1 MEGTNMPISLFEDAA
16 NWMADAATDAVDWA
30 GQAAEDAANAVADA
44 ATEAANAVA
53 EAAEEAAE
61 WAEQAAEDIGDGL
74 EDLGEIY
81 VEGFK
86 AIGEELDEAFSKEG
100 WMTTFMEEYFPG
112 GGLITAGV
120 HMAAGNEDYAQ
131 AAAVKGLVTALEAS
145 ASIAGTLALGPVG
158 GVLAAGI
165 GNGLGQLIEIG
176 LMDEL
181 PDSVQ
186 HLFPP
191 KSLEGTLMEMGS
203 AMLGGAVGA
212 GAGKAGGAVSRAW
225 SNAGKS
231 AAEIAARQAAKEAVE
246 TTTTRLVLT
255 AVGKKMAFSIL
266 KPVNETL
273 LDEAGIPITR
283 RRLSVG
289 ESQALSAA
297 LASRRHLAEIEGAS
311 PEELRDYD
319 QQIFSAMT
327 KTNDLQNDGEDLGQ
341 FDTYQHENLGE
352 YYMRDGVIVWK
363 VEEIAEANKDIELDR
378 VGMTEEEVEK
388 FIEDQWKQRF
398 SDYGAEHPDWE
409 VVHDPILGDYMVKE
423 GKVVFG
429 TTDPAAAQVKYATD
443 TAQDRGFA
451 SVEEYKDELINS
463 WQIAHQYAEE
473 AGTATGKWEVGG
485 QSDIVG
491 DYMIKDGQVVFGATT
506 PEEADVMLPNQLA
519 KEQGY
524 DGVDAMREELERDWR
539 LANVYNKEC
548 GYDVDGWQEGGQSDI
563 VGPYMIKDGV
573 VVWGAEDEEQ
583 AEQYLP
589 NQLAVNQGFSGI
601 DAMKEELVNSWKVS
615 HEYDVESGTETGEW
629 QAGGQS
635 EIVGPYMIKDGE
647 VVFGARTPE
656 EAEAIMA
663 GEMVPPGQEEQIDFD
678 DVEYELPE
686 EVAVDEH
693 GNPIFMTDDDES
705 GDTPEED
712 LTIGDLRAQIEALQ
726 QQIEDLSER
735 LEETSDDDE
744 ISDDEI
750 SDDEKAD
757 AHEEGINHEM
767 SDDDD
772 MDDDGFD
779 NFDDMEPEL
788 PEEVAINADG
798 TPVNPPDDASTGLKA
813 AVMPEDGFD
822 NFDGMEPELPEE
834 MAINAD
840 GTPVNPPDDASTEFK
855 PAVMPEDPMHWDAA
869 TPGQPGE
876 TAPEYFSAVMPDGAN
891 ASDPVHDAEQFSDQH
906 NGATPAEPTEEPSE
920 EQLTFHEP
928 TVDPMNDPM
937 NDPMLN
943 PMLNPEEE
951 PNC

>member
-1 MEGTNMPISLFEDAA
+1 MEGTNMPFSFFESAA
-16 NWMADAATDAVDWA
+16 SWVGNAVTDAVDWTA
-30 GQAAEDAANAVADA
+30 KAAEDAANAVADA

-53 EAAEEAAE
+53 DAATEAANAVADAATEAAE
-61 WAEQAAEDIGDGL
+61 WTEQAAEDIGDGL
-74 EDLGEIY
+74 EDLGELY

-86 AIGEELDEAFSKEG
+86 AMGEELDDAFSKEG
-100 WMTTFMEEYFPG
+100 WMTTFMEDYFPA

-120 HMAAGNEDYAQ
+120 HAAAGNEAHAQ

-145 ASIAGTLALGPVG
+145 ASIAGTMALGPAG
-158 GVLAAGI
+158 GILGAGI
-165 GNGLGQLIEIG
+165 GNGLGQLIEIS
-176 LMDEL
+176 LKEEL
-181 PDSVQ
+181 PESVH

-191 KSLEGTLMEMGS
+191 KSIEGSLMEMGS
-203 AMLGGAVGA
+203 AMLGGAIGA
-212 GAGKAGGAVSRAW
+212 GAGKAGGAAGRAW

-231 AAEIAARQAAKEAVE
+231 AGEIAAREAAKEAVE

-255 AVGKKMAFSIL
+255 AVGKKMAFSTL
-266 KPVNETL
+266 KPHTEAG
-273 LDEAGIPITR
+273 LDEAGIPVNQ
-283 RRLSVG
+283 RRLSLQEEHQLDVG

-297 LASRRHLAEIEGAS
+297 LASRRHLAQIEGAN

-319 QQIFSAMT
+319 QQIFTAMI
-327 KTNDLQNDGEDLGQ
+327 KTNGLQNGSEDLGQ

-363 VEEIAEANKDIELDR
+363 AEEIAEANKDIELDR

-388 FIEDQWKQRF
+388 YIEDQWQQRF

-409 VVHDPILGDYMVKE
+409 VVNDPILGDYMVKE

-443 TAQDRGFA
+443 AAQDRGCA
-451 SVEEYKDELINS
+451 SVEEYKAQLINS
-463 WQIAHQYAEE
+463 WQVTHQYAEE
-473 AGTATGKWEVGG
+473 AGAATGEWEVGD

-491 DYMIKDGQVVFGATT
+491 SYMIKDGQVVFGATT

-524 DGVDAMREELERDWR
+524 DDVDAMREELERDWR
-539 LANVYNKEC
+539 LANECNKEY
-548 GYDVDGWQEGGQSDI
+548 GYDVDGWQAGGQSDI
-563 VGPYMIKDGV
+563 VGPHMIKDGV
-573 VVWGAEDEEQ
+573 VVWGA
-583 AEQYLP
+583 
-589 NQLAVNQGFSGI
+589 
-601 DAMKEELVNSWKVS
+601 
-615 HEYDVESGTETGEW
+615 T
-629 QAGGQS
+629 
-635 EIVGPYMIKDGE
+635 
-647 VVFGARTPE
+647 TPE

-663 GEMVPPGQEEQIDFD
+663 GEMVPPGQEKQIDFD
-678 DVEYELPE
+678 DDEYELPD

-693 GNPIFMTDDDES
+693 GNPIFMTDDDEYELPEEVAVDKHGNPIFKTDDDES

-726 QQIEDLSER
+726 QQIEELSER
-735 LEETSDDDE
+735 LEETSDDH
-744 ISDDEI
+744 EI

-757 AHEEGINHEM
+757 ADEEGMDHEM
-767 SDDDD
+767 SDADD

-798 TPVNPPDDASTGLKA
+798 TPVNPPDDAGTGHKP
-813 AVMPEDGFD
+813 AVMPDDGFD
-822 NFDGMEPELPEE
+822 NFDDMEPKLPEE
-834 MAINAD
+834 VAINAD
-840 GTPVNPPDDASTEFK
+840 GTPVNPPDDAGTGHK
-855 PAVMPEDPMHWDAA
+855 PAVMPEDPMHWDTA
-869 TPGQPGE
+869 TPEQPGE

-891 ASDPVHDAEQFSDQH
+891 ASDPAQDTEQFFDQH

-928 TVDPMNDPM
+928 TVDPM
-937 NDPMLN
+937 LN